1 MKSLEGLRYLQGPC
15 YLEDSPQH
23 HYSEMVRNVES
34 IKNLNG
40 PIFEIDRKH
49 CFQELIKHTEKIE
62 KLMGPIFQVEHKHN
76 CTEIITNA
84 EVLKE
89 MHHPVLT
96 CDHKGLK
103 KSFLHYVQK
112 LELNLWI
119 CFTHWCKKSLLYTE
133 IVTQKVHFHT

>member
-1 MKSLEGLRYLQGPC
+1 MKSLEGLKYLQGPC

-62 KLMGPIFQVEHKHN
+62 KLMGPVFDVEHKHN

-89 MHHPVLT
+89 MHHPILN
-96 CDHKGLK
+96 CDCFLK
-103 KSFLHYVQK
+103 KENILCEQVLPNTLILH
-112 LELNLWI
+112 
-119 CFTHWCKKSLLYTE
+119 KKTIWVPISPILGSYTL
-133 IVTQKVHFHT
+133 V

>member
-1 MKSLEGLRYLQGPC
+1 MKSLEGLKYLQGPC

-62 KLMGPIFQVEHKHN
+62 KLMGPVFDVEHKHN

-89 MHHPVLT
+89 MHHPVLN
-96 CDHKGLK
+96 CDHKGLNHKK
-103 KSFLHYVQK
+103 KSIFL
-112 LELNLWI
+112 EIIFLNNDFRI
-119 CFTHWCKKSLLYTE
+119 
-133 IVTQKVHFHT
+133 HTFLGSN